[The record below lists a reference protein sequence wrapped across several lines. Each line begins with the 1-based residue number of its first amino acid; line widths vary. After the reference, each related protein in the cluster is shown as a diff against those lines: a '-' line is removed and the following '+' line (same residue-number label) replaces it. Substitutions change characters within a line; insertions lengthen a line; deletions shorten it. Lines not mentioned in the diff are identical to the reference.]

1 LTALLSKFFRK
12 LHEYYSIGKMYNFRV
27 PEGLEDVSKY
37 PMLLAELARDRR
49 WSAEDIKKLAGGNL
63 IRVMRETER
72 VRP

>member
-1 LTALLSKFFRK
+1 LKFK
-12 LHEYYSIGKMYNFRV
+12 TEKIFRV

-63 IRVMRETER
+63 IRVMKETER
-72 VRP
+72 VCHLQNLTH

>member
-1 LTALLSKFFRK
+1 MRLSN
-12 LHEYYSIGKMYNFRV
+12 NFRV

-49 WSAEDIKKLAGGNL
+49 WSADDIKKLAGGNL

-72 VRP
+72 VKDCDEIERLSKSC

>member
-1 LTALLSKFFRK
+1 MRLSN
-12 LHEYYSIGKMYNFRV
+12 NFRV

-49 WSAEDIKKLAGGNL
+49 WSADDIKKLAGGNL

-72 VRP
+72 VTLRCDEIERLSKSC

>member
-1 LTALLSKFFRK
+1 MYMRLSN
-12 LHEYYSIGKMYNFRV
+12 NFRV

-49 WSAEDIKKLAGGNL
+49 WSADDIKKLAGGNL

-72 VRP
+72 VTL